1 MNSLFLSSFGLFAYT
16 NKSNENE
23 ILRIALAG
31 CISHTTVETGF
42 HMIDTVNIRSKA
54 NPHLGSSSMLSLV
67 SKIWAKE
74 GIIGFGRGFSAAFY
88 GGLFSG
94 FIYFSLY
101 KIFKQYFGAKFENK
115 VDVGWL
121 CLLSSFCAELITLT
135 IKYPFDLVK
144 CRLQS
149 VNNIFKYK
157 NLTHAFRKEI
167 KNNGIRSLYEG
178 CVPFL
183 LTYCTFVAL

>member
-101 KIFKQYFGAKFENK
+101 IPHPPHLNVLISIPARSSTRSTTVAASSSMLAG
-115 VDVGWL
+115 
-121 CLLSSFCAELITLT
+121 LL
-135 IKYPFDLVK
+135 
-144 CRLQS
+144 
-149 VNNIFKYK
+149 
-157 NLTHAFRKEI
+157 
-167 KNNGIRSLYEG
+167 
-178 CVPFL
+178 
-183 LTYCTFVAL
+183 